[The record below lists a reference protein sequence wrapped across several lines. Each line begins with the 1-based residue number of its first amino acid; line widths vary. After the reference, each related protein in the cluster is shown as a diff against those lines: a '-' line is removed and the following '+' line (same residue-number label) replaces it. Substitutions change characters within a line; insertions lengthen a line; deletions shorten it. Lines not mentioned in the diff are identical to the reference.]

1 MEEKVISITLW
12 GNGIQ
17 KEKWLNWYQD
27 VENIMKSLGYKPTH
41 IGIQSKTFCSG
52 KILTVA
58 RKKKDILATIAA
70 GENPSSFS
78 CYSLPKDYRTASFDY
93 DFLCVRKEGYIS
105 VIVKEV
111 DYHKLNIQS
120 LIFKMKEYIDYE
132 CGEIYMMSREEMP
145 LIYAAT
151 RNWDNIKTF
160 SLIEKNRKSMF

>member
-1 MEEKVISITLW
+1 MEEKVIAITLW

-27 VENIMKSLGYKPTH
+27 VENLMKSLGYKPTH
-41 IGIQSKTFCSG
+41 IGIQSKSFCSG

-93 DFLCVRKEGYIS
+93 DFLGVRNEEYIS

-111 DYHKLNIQS
+111 DYKKLNIKNVVSQ
-120 LIFKMKEYIDYE
+120 LKEYINYE
-132 CGEIYMMSREEMP
+132 YGEIYMMSKEEMP

-151 RNWDNIKTF
+151 RKLNNIKSF
-160 SLIEKNRKSMF
+160 SLIQEI

>member
-17 KEKWLNWYQD
+17 KEKWLKWYQD
-27 VENIMKSLGYKPTH
+27 VENLMKRLGYKPTH
-41 IGIQSKTFCSG
+41 IGIHSKSFCSG

-58 RKKKDILATIAA
+58 RKEKEILSTIAT

-93 DFLCVRKEGYIS
+93 NFLCVRREEYIS

-111 DYHKLNIQS
+111 DYNKLNIKKVIS
-120 LIFKMKEYIDYE
+120 LLKEYINYE
-132 CGEIYMMSREEMP
+132 YGEIYVMSKEEMP
-145 LIYAAT
+145 LIYAST
-151 RNWDNIKTF
+151 RNSDNIKSF
-160 SLIEKNRKSMF
+160 GLIEKI

>member
-17 KEKWLNWYQD
+17 KENWLNWYQD
-27 VENIMKSLGYKPTH
+27 IENLMKSLGYKLTH

-78 CYSLPKDYRTASFDY
+78 CYSLPKDYRIASFDY

-105 VIVKEV
+105 VIVKDV
-111 DYHKLNIQS
+111 DYDKLNIKS
-120 LIFKMKEYIDYE
+120 VISRLKDYINYE
-132 CGEIYMMSREEMP
+132 HGEIYIMSKKEMP

-151 RNWDNIKTF
+151 RNSDNIKSF
-160 SLIEKNRKSMF
+160 SLIEEI

>member
-1 MEEKVISITLW
+1 MDKKVISITLW

-17 KEKWLNWYQD
+17 KENWLNWYQD
-27 VENIMKSLGYKPTH
+27 IENLMKSLGYKPTH

-70 GENPSSFS
+70 GENPLSFS

-105 VIVKEV
+105 VIVKDV
-111 DYHKLNIQS
+111 DYDKLNIKS
-120 LIFKMKEYIDYE
+120 VISRLKDYINYEY
-132 CGEIYMMSREEMP
+132 GEIYIMSKKEMP

-151 RNWDNIKTF
+151 RNSDNIKSF
-160 SLIEKNRKSMF
+160 SLIEEI

>member
-1 MEEKVISITLW
+1 MDKKVISITLW

-17 KEKWLNWYQD
+17 KENWLNWYQD
-27 VENIMKSLGYKPTH
+27 IENLMKSLGYKPTH

-105 VIVKEV
+105 VIVKDV
-111 DYHKLNIQS
+111 DYDKLNIKS
-120 LIFKMKEYIDYE
+120 VISRLKDYIIYEY
-132 CGEIYMMSREEMP
+132 GEIYIMSKKEMP

-151 RNWDNIKTF
+151 RNSDNIKSF
-160 SLIEKNRKSMF
+160 SLIEEI

>member
-17 KEKWLNWYQD
+17 KENWLNWYKD
-27 VENIMKSLGYKPTH
+27 IENLMKSLGYKPTH

-105 VIVKEV
+105 VIVKDV
-111 DYHKLNIQS
+111 DYDKLNIKSVISQ
-120 LIFKMKEYIDYE
+120 LKDYINYEY
-132 CGEIYMMSREEMP
+132 GEIYIMSKKEMP
-145 LIYAAT
+145 LIYATT
-151 RNWDNIKTF
+151 RNLDNIESF
-160 SLIEKNRKSMF
+160 SLIEEI

>member
-27 VENIMKSLGYKPTH
+27 VENIMKILGYKPTH

-78 CYSLPKDYRTASFDY
+78 FYSLPKDYRTASFDY
-93 DFLCVRKEGYIS
+93 DFLCVRKEEYIS
-105 VIVKEV
+105 VIVKDV
-111 DYHKLNIQS
+111 DYGKLNIESVISQ
-120 LIFKMKEYIDYE
+120 LKDYINYEY
-132 CGEIYMMSREEMP
+132 GEIYIMSKKEMP

-151 RNWDNIKTF
+151 RNLDNIKSF
-160 SLIEKNRKSMF
+160 SLIVEI

>member
-27 VENIMKSLGYKPTH
+27 VENIMKILGYKPTH
-41 IGIQSKTFCSG
+41 IGIQSKTFCSE

-78 CYSLPKDYRTASFDY
+78 FYSLPKDYRTASFDY
-93 DFLCVRKEGYIS
+93 DFLCVRKEEYIS
-105 VIVKEV
+105 VIVKDV
-111 DYHKLNIQS
+111 DYGKLNIESVISQ
-120 LIFKMKEYIDYE
+120 LKDYINYEY
-132 CGEIYMMSREEMP
+132 GEIYIMSKKEMP

-151 RNWDNIKTF
+151 RNLDNIKSF
-160 SLIEKNRKSMF
+160 SLIVEI

>member
-17 KEKWLNWYQD
+17 KDKWLNWYQD

-58 RKKKDILATIAA
+58 RKKNDIFTTIVA

-93 DFLCVRKEGYIS
+93 DFLCVRNKKYIS
-105 VIVKEV
+105 LIVKAV
-111 DYHKLNIQS
+111 DYDKLNLESVISQ
-120 LIFKMKEYIDYE
+120 LKDYIDYE
-132 CGEIYMMSREEMP
+132 CGEIYIMSKKEMP

-151 RNWDNIKTF
+151 RNLDNIKSF
-160 SLIEKNRKSMF
+160 SLIEEI

>member
-12 GNGIQ
+12 GDGIQ

-27 VENIMKSLGYKPTH
+27 IENLMKSLGYKPTH
-41 IGIQSKTFCSG
+41 IGIQSKSFCSG

-58 RKKKDILATIAA
+58 RKKKEILETIAT

-78 CYSLPKDYRTASFDY
+78 CYSLPKDYSTASFDY
-93 DFLCVRKEGYIS
+93 DFLSVRKEGYIS

-111 DYHKLNIQS
+111 DYNNLNIKCVISQ
-120 LIFKMKEYIDYE
+120 LKEYINYE
-132 CGEIYMMSREEMP
+132 CGEIYMMSKEEMP

-151 RNWDNIKTF
+151 RNLDSIKSF
-160 SLIEKNRKSMF
+160 CLIEEI

>member
-12 GNGIQ
+12 GNGIK
-17 KEKWLNWYQD
+17 KEKWLNWYED
-27 VENIMKSLGYKPTH
+27 IENLMKSLGYKPTH
-41 IGIQSKTFCSG
+41 IGIQSKSFFSG

-78 CYSLPKDYRTASFDY
+78 CYSFPKDYRTASFDY
-93 DFLCVRKEGYIS
+93 DFLGVCKEEYIS

-111 DYHKLNIQS
+111 DYNKLNIDGVIS
-120 LIFKMKEYIDYE
+120 RLKEYINYE
-132 CGEIYMMSREEMP
+132 YGEIYMMSKKEMP

-151 RNWDNIKTF
+151 RNLDNIKSF
-160 SLIEKNRKSMF
+160 SLIEKI

>member
-27 VENIMKSLGYKPTH
+27 VENLMKSLGYKPTH
-41 IGIQSKTFCSG
+41 IGIQSKSFCSG

-93 DFLCVRKEGYIS
+93 DFLGVRNEEYIS

-111 DYHKLNIQS
+111 DYKKLNIKNVVSQ
-120 LIFKMKEYIDYE
+120 LKEYIDYE
-132 CGEIYMMSREEMP
+132 YGEIYTMSKEEMP

-151 RNWDNIKTF
+151 RKLNNIKSF
-160 SLIEKNRKSMF
+160 SLIQEI

>member
-17 KEKWLNWYQD
+17 KGKWLNWYQD
-27 VENIMKSLGYKPTH
+27 IENLMKGLGYKPTH
-41 IGIQSKTFCSG
+41 IGIQSKTFCTG

-58 RKKKDILATIAA
+58 RKKKDILAAIAS
-70 GENPSSFS
+70 GETPSSFS

-105 VIVKEV
+105 VIVKDV
-111 DYHKLNIQS
+111 DYDKLNIKSVISQ
-120 LIFKMKEYIDYE
+120 LKDYINYEY
-132 CGEIYMMSREEMP
+132 GEIYIMSKKEMP

-151 RNWDNIKTF
+151 RNLADVKSF
-160 SLIEKNRKSMF
+160 SLIEEI